1 MPLQVSEPLI
11 LKLEST
17 REGACYQLD
26 AGEGAHN
33 SNAHNWTTLRRML
46 WALPKPVRQ

>member
-1 MPLQVSEPLI
+1 MLLQVSEPLI

-26 AGEGAHN
+26 AGEVP
-33 SNAHNWTTLRRML
+33 TTQT
-46 WALPKPVRQ
+46 PTTGPP